1 MKFAFIR
8 LFMAKPIFILLKN
21 IRDNRMSELLC
32 SMRKTAFFGGKKR
45 REQKGE
51 RKKDRDTQTDRK
63 SNTQTDRQKD
73 GQTDRRRCSLRG
85 FLDASLHLY
94 KPLYLWVGDA

>member
-32 SMRKTAFFGGKKR
+32 SMSKTAFFGGKKR
-45 REQKGE
+45 KEQKGE
-51 RKKDRDTQTDRK
+51 RKKDRDTQTDRQ
-63 SNTQTDRQKD
+63 SDR
-73 GQTDRRRCSLRG
+73 
-85 FLDASLHLY
+85 
-94 KPLYLWVGDA
+94 